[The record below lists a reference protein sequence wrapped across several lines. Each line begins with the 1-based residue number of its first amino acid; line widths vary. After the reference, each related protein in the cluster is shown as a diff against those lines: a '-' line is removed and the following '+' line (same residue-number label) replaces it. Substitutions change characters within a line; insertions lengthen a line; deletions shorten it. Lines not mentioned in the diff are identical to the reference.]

1 MISVIQLQST
11 FKKKYSFYI
20 DVHKAHL
27 NIFVSV
33 MILYFIY
40 ISVKGKMRKQGEVMY
55 DMIYTFVLY

>member
-20 DVHKAHL
+20 DVHKSHL

-40 ISVKGKMRKQGEVMY
+40 ISVKDKIRKQGEVTY
-55 DMIYTFVLY
+55 AMI